1 MVSVR
6 PRGWLLVGLVALFVA
21 AFTPSFG
28 ISSAAAAPV
37 ACSTFLQSFLDHA
50 RQPVTSARPYVEA
63 VVVANNATN
72 VASYA
77 ERARLFYVAPTIL
90 SPAGLS
96 SAVGPFGEPA
106 TQYFNDRR
114 DSTGPFD
121 PARTDQLGLAINGQT
136 GQVQLKLLSWGG
148 GLITIKPV
156 CENGLMYGF
165 NENAGTKTLYV
176 ISLAKR
182 LFLVQG

>member
-1 MVSVR
+1 MSSVR
-6 PRGWLLVGLVALFVA
+6 PRWWSLVALAALFVV
-21 AFTPSFG
+21 AFTPRFG
-28 ISSAAAAPV
+28 VHSAAAAPV

-63 VVVANNATN
+63 VVVANNAAN

-77 ERARLFYVAPTIL
+77 EHARLFYVAPTIL

-96 SAVGPFGEPA
+96 SAVGPFAQPA

-121 PARTDQLGLAINGQT
+121 PARTDQLGLSINGQT
-136 GQVQLKLLSWGG
+136 GQVQLKLVSWEGA
-148 GLITIKPV
+148 LITIKPV

-165 NENAGTKTLYV
+165 NEHAGTKTLYV

-182 LFLVQG
+182 FFLVQG